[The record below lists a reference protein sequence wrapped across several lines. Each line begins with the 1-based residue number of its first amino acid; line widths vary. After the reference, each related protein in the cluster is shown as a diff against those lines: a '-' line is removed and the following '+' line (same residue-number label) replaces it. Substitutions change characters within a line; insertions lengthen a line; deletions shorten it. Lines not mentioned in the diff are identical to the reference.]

1 VEAGLVTVE
10 QVQLGGGGQLG
21 EGVGEARHLVAGG
34 LIADGFIHQAILDGP
49 GAAHAPIGGNHFLDH
64 GELDAI
70 GGGETLDMLGHEV
83 VKTLVGFVLQDHAL
97 GQETVAKG
105 VGGGVFFPLEGDGV
119 WGAGGVGPRRINSS
133 E

>member
-1 VEAGLVTVE
+1 ME
-10 QVQLGGGGQLG
+10 QVELRGGGQLG
-21 EGVGEARHLVAGG
+21 EGVGEARQLVAGG
-34 LIADGFIHQAILDGP
+34 LIADGLIHQAILDGP

-70 GGGETLDMLGHEV
+70 GGGETLDMLSYEV
-83 VKTLVGFVLQDHAL
+83 VKTLVGFVLQNNAL

-105 VGGGVFFPLEGDGV
+105 VGGGTFFSLRGDGAS
-119 WGAGGVGPRRINSS
+119 GAGGVGPRRIDSS